1 MHLEYG
7 VLNWFHSLVQM
18 LDRQEK
24 ILSKLW
30 YSTETFF
37 KINNHNFYLN
47 TARIKANT
55 AYGAMYIFNNVKNM
69 PIKVHNKLL

>member
-1 MHLEYG
+1 MP
-7 VLNWFHSLVQM
+7 
-18 LDRQEK
+18 DRQEK

-47 TARIKANT
+47 I
-55 AYGAMYIFNNVKNM
+55 AYGAVYIFNPFAPGVFAEKCVLKLVEWFSGHCHA
-69 PIKVHNKLL
+69 IKS

>member
-1 MHLEYG
+1 MP
-7 VLNWFHSLVQM
+7 
-18 LDRQEK
+18 DRQEK

-47 TARIKANT
+47 MARIKANT
-55 AYGAMYIFNNVKNM
+55 AYGDMYIFNNINNM
-69 PIKVHNKLL
+69 PSKVHNNIVIKNLYLKSRNY

>member
-7 VLNWFHSLVQM
+7 ILNWFHSLVQM
-18 LDRQEK
+18 PDRQEK

-47 TARIKANT
+47 MARIKANT
-55 AYGAMYIFNNVKNM
+55 AYGAMHIFNNIKNM
-69 PIKVHNKLL
+69 PIKVHHCN

>member
-7 VLNWFHSLVQM
+7 ILNWFHSLVQM
-18 LDRQEK
+18 PDRQEK

-47 TARIKANT
+47 TARIT
-55 AYGAMYIFNNVKNM
+55 AYGVVYIFNNIKHM
-69 PIKVHNKLL
+69 PIKVLNCN

>member
-7 VLNWFHSLVQM
+7 ILNWFHSLVQM
-18 LDRQEK
+18 PDRQEK

-37 KINNHNFYLN
+37 KINNHNFYLD
-47 TARIKANT
+47 TARIT
-55 AYGAMYIFNNVKNM
+55 AYGAVYTCQLKYLIVIKNLYL
-69 PIKVHNKLL
+69 KSRNY

>member
-1 MHLEYG
+1 MP
-7 VLNWFHSLVQM
+7 
-18 LDRQEK
+18 DRQEK

-47 TARIKANT
+47 MARIEANT
-55 AYGAMYIFNNVKNM
+55 AYGDVYIFNNIKNM
-69 PIKVHNKLL
+69 PSKVHNNIVIKNLYLKSRNY